1 MDIRHVVRVVQ
12 FMVPPSLSVWEQRK
26 GRAGRDGRTALGILL
41 VEPSVFQRVK
51 RPKPKKPP
59 SKRKRESDEDIDDT
73 TDDDS
78 DDSAQLYDHK
88 KKVEEGMRSWIDAP
102 ECRRKVN
109 DEYFGNPARIQGALS
124 FVALPCDAY
133 PIIDPTLPCCD
144 NCLASKATGNPAN
157 MTSADKDLL
166 AYIERVRACT
176 KHSVPIQIEVS
187 DNDDDVPELASG
199 TTAPKKTTLLA
210 PRRGEPLAS
219 CRQVL
224 TQWRAKTWLAEYSMC
239 AFDETALLE
248 DKDLT
253 VLASRARIQNL
264 SDLKFNV
271 PNWSFAS
278 KYGQEVLAILREVD
292 DRYQAA
298 RDLEAA
304 ER

>member
-1 MDIRHVVRVVQ
+1 MD
-12 FMVPPSLSVWEQRK
+12 
-26 GRAGRDGRTALGILL
+26 GRAEVSLDLCTCMI
-41 VEPSVFQRVK
+41 
-51 RPKPKKPP
+51 
-59 SKRKRESDEDIDDT
+59 T
-73 TDDDS
+73 
-78 DDSAQLYDHK
+78 H
-88 KKVEEGMRSWIDAP
+88 
-102 ECRRKVN
+102 
-109 DEYFGNPARIQGALS
+109 
-124 FVALPCDAY
+124 
-133 PIIDPTLPCCD
+133 
-144 NCLASKATGNPAN
+144 
-157 MTSADKDLL
+157 LL

-187 DNDDDVPELASG
+187 DDDDDVPELASG

-239 AFDETALLE
+239 AFDKTALLE

-253 VLASRARIQNL
+253 VLASRAQIQNL

-304 ER
+304 EREAKRLRRLHAEPIHHPWEIPANRPFGHFWSYSLRMWLPIPVEVEHLYY